1 MTRLPLPIFPAPGSR
16 VRVPAEG
23 GGYVKT
29 FAGEVREVG
38 GKLVIHCAGCG
49 DVPAGKVKEI

>member
-1 MTRLPLPIFPAPGSR
+1 MIRLTLPIFPTPGSR
-16 VRVPAEG
+16 VLVPSPG

-29 FAGEVREVG
+29 FAGETKEID

-49 DVPAGKVKEI
+49 DVPAGRVRTI